1 MMNFTDE
8 ILEVFRMQVQF
19 LIRNWGDEEIKKN
32 PQVLDSIKRNAMQMI
47 AQDMNLSIKEVSR
60 LIHEASYDK
69 REEHNV

>member
-1 MMNFTDE
+1 
-8 ILEVFRMQVQF
+8 MQVQF

-60 LIHEASYDK
+60 LIHEASYDT
-69 REEHNV
+69 REEHHV